1 LMDRSS
7 PATESPLA
15 GDIVPARYS
24 PYTLTQAYVIIY
36 RWLVEVMGM
45 VASRAIENKTHT
57 IRVIVDRL
65 ESLPDVAQLEVL
77 DFVEFLQTRQMQY
90 GERRADDKLW
100 GDFSLVSA
108 MKGNEDEET
117 SYTSA
122 DIIEPST

>member
-1 LMDRSS
+1 
-7 PATESPLA
+7 
-15 GDIVPARYS
+15 
-24 PYTLTQAYVIIY
+24 
-36 RWLVEVMGM
+36 M

-57 IRVIVDRL
+57 IRVIVDHL

-90 GERRADDKLW
+90 EERRADDKLW
-100 GDFSLVSA
+100 GNFSLVSA